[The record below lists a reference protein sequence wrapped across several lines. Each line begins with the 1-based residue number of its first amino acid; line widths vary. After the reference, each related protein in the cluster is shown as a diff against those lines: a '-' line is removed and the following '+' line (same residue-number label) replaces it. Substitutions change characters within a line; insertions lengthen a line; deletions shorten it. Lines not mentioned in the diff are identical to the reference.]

1 MNRDELRLR
10 IGASRFA
17 RAAALPPR
25 LGAVAR
31 FNGKNLAESARW
43 LATSREHTNYTYD
56 LTDLNLEHLSWFVA
70 RVSGRPIADAKDAL
84 SEIALD
90 SRLVHQLQVA
100 VRSSPRRGLMD
111 QSVRL
116 GRRMGW
122 YALVRLLEP
131 QHVVETGTDKGLG
144 TCVLAAAV
152 LRNGRGS
159 VTTIDINPAS
169 GSLIVEPYGSVVD
182 RRIGDS
188 IEILA
193 SLADVDF
200 FIHDSDHSASYE
212 SRELAAVTPTLTA
225 RATVLSDNSDATN
238 VLATWAAEHGRV
250 FDFFAEDPSRHWF
263 PGGGIGAAVASAK
276 G

>member
-1 MNRDELRLR
+1 
-10 IGASRFA
+10 
-17 RAAALPPR
+17 
-25 LGAVAR
+25 
-31 FNGKNLAESARW
+31 
-43 LATSREHTNYTYD
+43 
-56 LTDLNLEHLSWFVA
+56 VA

-90 SRLVHQLQVA
+90 SRLVDQLQVA

-144 TCVLAAAV
+144 TCALAAAV
-152 LRNGRGS
+152 LRNGKGS

-169 GSLIVEPYGSVVD
+169 GSLIVEPYGSAVD

-212 SRELAAVTPTLTA
+212 SRELAAVTPALTG
-225 RATVLSDNSDATN
+225 DGP
-238 VLATWAAEHGRV
+238 E
-250 FDFFAEDPSRHWF
+250 
-263 PGGGIGAAVASAK
+263 
-276 G
+276 